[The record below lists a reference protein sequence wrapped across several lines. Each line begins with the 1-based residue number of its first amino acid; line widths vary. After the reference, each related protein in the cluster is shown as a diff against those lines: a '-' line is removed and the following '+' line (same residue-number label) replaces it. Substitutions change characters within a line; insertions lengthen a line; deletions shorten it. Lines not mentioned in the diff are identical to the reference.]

1 MGRVVPRVSTGR
13 MKVLAQMLEEIDY
26 EALSAWTAVALELHD
41 YQYNGPDPDL
51 ALSKYRSRR
60 EAAVDV
66 KLLIEELTKR
76 IEELKPRVRWSNDLE
91 EALNEPRKN
100 PTKDKQ

>member
-1 MGRVVPRVSTGR
+1 M
-13 MKVLAQMLEEIDY
+13 
-26 EALSAWTAVALELHD
+26 
-41 YQYNGPDPDL
+41 